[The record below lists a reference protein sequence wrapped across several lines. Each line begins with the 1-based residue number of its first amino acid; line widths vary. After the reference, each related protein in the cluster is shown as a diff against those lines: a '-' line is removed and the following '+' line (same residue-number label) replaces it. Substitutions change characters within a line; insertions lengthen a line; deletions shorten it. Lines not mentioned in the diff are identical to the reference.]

1 MVKIKGSDKH
11 WEEMGNEEIT
21 ERISDEELKN
31 IAFIKYKG
39 NGLIEAAK
47 IILKEKLYENENSY
61 NYELSKK
68 IIEEDI
74 NRDYE
79 IIFLTHEKF
88 GYLGVCIINEV
99 YYKAFDKM
107 RFTNKDTETIVSK
120 KMKFVSC
127 YIKEKYR
134 RLGLGC
140 LLLYRID
147 KDNVFAREGISKS
160 GSISFW
166 KKNGINVFSFDT
178 NTFI

>member
-1 MVKIKGSDKH
+1 MVKIKGSH
-11 WEEMGNEEIT
+11 WEEREIT

-88 GYLGVCIINEV
+88 GY
-99 YYKAFDKM
+99 
-107 RFTNKDTETIVSK
+107 
-120 KMKFVSC
+120 
-127 YIKEKYR
+127 
-134 RLGLGC
+134 
-140 LLLYRID
+140 
-147 KDNVFAREGISKS
+147 
-160 GSISFW
+160 
-166 KKNGINVFSFDT
+166 
-178 NTFI
+178 